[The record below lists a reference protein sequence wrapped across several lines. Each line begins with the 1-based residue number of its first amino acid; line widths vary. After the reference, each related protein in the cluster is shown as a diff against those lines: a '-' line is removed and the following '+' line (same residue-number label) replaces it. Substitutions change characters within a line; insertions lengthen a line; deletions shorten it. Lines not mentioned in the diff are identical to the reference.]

1 MSHNQKVVTLLYL
14 PHSSSLLLQ
23 VQTHFIC
30 ISRFVCFRG
39 PITWH
44 ELLSTPN
51 TASNSR
57 TTQLESRFYRG
68 FPRYARPQAIHIW
81 QNKNI
86 TTHVNHFCLTLTLH
100 IYVFF
105 HRTTRQKPIFQRC
118 IEASVATN
126 DHVASLFYFNLPNTY
141 DRHTQNYLR

>member
-1 MSHNQKVVTLLYL
+1 MIFFVGEMFGVDSKNSRPKNVATNGCPTIRKWLHYCTYHILLHCFCKCRHILSAFHGSCVSEVQSHDMSFY
-14 PHSSSLLLQ
+14 P
-23 VQTHFIC
+23 
-30 ISRFVCFRG
+30 
-39 PITWH
+39 P
-44 ELLSTPN
+44 PN

-105 HRTTRQKPIFQRC
+105 HRTTRQKPTFSRD
-118 IEASVATN
+118 V
-126 DHVASLFYFNLPNTY
+126 
-141 DRHTQNYLR
+141 